1 MPGMNFNTSN
11 KSFRQLIGNGLIYS
25 VPRFQRDYS
34 WGVEEWDDLWQD
46 ICEMLDDGET
56 STHYMGYLV
65 LQTANNKRFS
75 IIDGQQRLA
84 TFSILILAVLAS
96 LQDLID
102 QGIDSEPNSRRSDQ
116 LRNTYIG
123 YLDPVSLVTN
133 SKLELNRNNDK
144 FYQQHLVPQG
154 NIPKSG
160 LNSSE
165 KLLRQAF
172 YWFKE
177 RIQERFKDKNTG
189 AELAG
194 FIDFIADGI
203 FFTEIIVTDDLNAYK
218 VFETLNSRGV
228 KLSSTDLL
236 KNYLFSVISN
246 ESDREEDLEALENRW
261 ENIVDMLANEKFPD
275 FLRTYWN
282 SKFPLLRHGELFKGI
297 RKYITNRK
305 EAFELILNLQDDAEI
320 FQALRDPL
328 DHLWT
333 DEQQNYVKMLN
344 LFRVTQPHSLLF
356 AAHRRLPSADFTRIL
371 RACAILSFRYNVIAH
386 FNPNDLEIIYNK
398 ICVAI
403 EKGAITK
410 YAEVLSALSVKYL
423 PDEQF
428 RNLFAE
434 VEFKTSE
441 SHHNRITR
449 YILFAIE
456 EHLTGVEYD
465 TDSDLYS
472 IEHILPINPADE
484 WPSFNN
490 NQRARFIFRLGN
502 LTLLERE
509 RNREIG
515 NSGFAEKQATFAAS
529 QFNITQ
535 RIAAENSE
543 WTPERIAARQK
554 WLAKQACSIWRLDI
568 P

>member
-1 MPGMNFNTSN
+1 MNAV
-11 KSFRQLIGNGLIYS
+11 SFRWYGVYRILT
-25 VPRFQRDYS
+25 QRDYS

-46 ICEMLDDGET
+46 ICEMLDDAEN

-102 QGIDSEPNSRRSDQ
+102 QGIDSEPNSRRSEQ
-116 LRNTYIG
+116 LSNTYIG

-160 LNSSE
+160 LNTSE

-177 RIQERFKDKNTG
+177 RLQERFKDKNTG
-189 AELAG
+189 AELAS
-194 FIDFIADGI
+194 FIDFIADGL
-203 FFTEIIVTDDLNAYK
+203 FFTEIIVSDDLNAYK

-246 ESDREEDLEALENRW
+246 DSDREEDLDALENRW
-261 ENIVDMLANEKFPD
+261 GNIVGMLGNEKFPD

-282 SKFPLLRHGELFKGI
+282 SKFSLLRHGELFKGI
-297 RKYITNRK
+297 RKHITNRK
-305 EAFELILNLQDDAEI
+305 EAFELILSLEVDAEVY
-320 FQALRDPL
+320 QALRDPL
-328 DHLWT
+328 ANIWT
-333 DEQQNYVKMLN
+333 DEQQQYVKMLN
-344 LFRVTQPHSLLF
+344 LFRVTQPHSLLL
-356 AAHRRLPSADFTRIL
+356 AAHRKLPPADFTRIL

-386 FNPNDLEIIYNK
+386 FNPNELEIIYNK
-398 ICVAI
+398 ICVGI
-403 EKGAITK
+403 VKGTITK

-428 RNLFAE
+428 KNLFAE

-441 SHHNRITR
+441 SHHNRLTR

-456 EHLTGVEYD
+456 EHLTGAEYD
-465 TDSDLYS
+465 ADSDLYS
-472 IEHILPINPADE
+472 IEHILPIHPADE
-484 WPSFNN
+484 WPSFTN
-490 NQRARFIFRLGN
+490 NQRARFVFRLGN
-502 LTLLERE
+502 QTLLERQ

-515 NSGFAEKQATFAAS
+515 NYGYTEKQATFAAS
-529 QFNITQ
+529 KFKITQ
-535 RIAAENSE
+535 RIAAENAE
-543 WTPERIAARQK
+543 WTPERITVRQK

-568 P
+568 Q